1 MTLDTWWLYLGAI
14 VLIACTPGPN
24 VLYVTTRSIQ
34 YGLRTS
40 AAGMAGCLLA
50 LVLMLVGSV
59 AGLSALLITLPAAFD
74 ILRYLGAAYLIWLGI
89 QTWRAPDEPEDV
101 ANAMPEASLAATFRG
116 GFLVGISNPKLLIF
130 AAAFFPQ
137 FITPSAPWLPQFA
150 LLVATFVAVELTFYV
165 VYALS
170 GPPAGGAS
178 GARRVAAAPQP
189 GERRDLRGL
198 WPRLAA
204 LSAVAAAIPH
214 FDLTSSRLNS

>member
-34 YGLRTS
+34 YGLRAS

-50 LVLMLVGSV
+50 LVLMLIGSV

-89 QTWRAPDEPEDV
+89 QTSRAPDEPVDV
-101 ANAMPEASLAATFRG
+101 ASAMPEASLAATFRG

-137 FITPSAPWLPQFA
+137 FITESAPWLPQFA
-150 LLVATFVAVELTFYV
+150 LLVATFVAIELTFYL

-170 GPPAGGAS
+170 GRRLAAHLVRGVWRRRLNRAS
-178 GARRVAAAPQP
+178 GAIFAGFGLAL
-189 GERRDLRGL
+189 LRYR
-198 WPRLAA
+198 P
-204 LSAVAAAIPH
+204 
-214 FDLTSSRLNS
+214 

>member
-1 MTLDTWWLYLGAI
+1 MTVETWWLYLGAI

-34 YGLRTS
+34 YGLRAS
-40 AAGMAGCLLA
+40 GAAMVGCLLA

-59 AGLSALLITLPAAFD
+59 AGLSALLITLPMAFD

-89 QTWRAPDEPEDV
+89 QTWRAPDEPADV
-101 ANAMPEASLAATFRG
+101 TNVTPEASFVATFRG

-137 FITPSAPWLPQFA
+137 FITPDAPWLPQFA
-150 LLVATFVAVELTFYV
+150 LLVVTFVAVELTFYV

-170 GPPAGGAS
+170 G
-178 GARRVAAAPQP
+178 R
-189 GERRDLRGL
+189 
-198 WPRLAA
+198 RLAA
-204 LSAVAAAIPH
+204 HLVRGVWRR
-214 FDLTSSRLNS
+214 RLNRASGVIFASFGCALLRYRP

>member
-170 GPPAGGAS
+170 GRRLAAHLVRGVWRRRLNRAS
-178 GARRVAAAPQP
+178 GAIFAGFGLAL
-189 GERRDLRGL
+189 LRYR
-198 WPRLAA
+198 P
-204 LSAVAAAIPH
+204 
-214 FDLTSSRLNS
+214 